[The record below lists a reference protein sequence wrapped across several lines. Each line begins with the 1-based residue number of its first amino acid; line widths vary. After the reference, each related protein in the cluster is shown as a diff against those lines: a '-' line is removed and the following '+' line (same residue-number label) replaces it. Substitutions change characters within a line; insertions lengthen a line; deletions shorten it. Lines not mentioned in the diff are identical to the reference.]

1 MNYEKFIEKVEM
13 MREAQKKYFKS
24 RDNRILMRCL
34 NLEKLVDDMITEYKF
49 EKKEHVTQLEL
60 FPPPPNETDIF

>member
-13 MREAQKKYFKS
+13 MRQAQKQYFKS

-34 NLEKLVDDMITEYKF
+34 NLEKLVDDMIAEHYN
-49 EKKEHVTQLEL
+49 EKKAIVTQLDL
-60 FPPPPNETDIF
+60 FPSPPNESDVF